1 LAEDP
6 QTGLSFGMHRSG
18 LVARALARSY
28 LAGHA
33 EEEQQWSG
41 VTAEFARE
49 GLSIDRP
56 YLNPASRDVYE
67 F

>member
-1 LAEDP
+1 
-6 QTGLSFGMHRSG
+6 LSFGLHRSG
-18 LVARALARSY
+18 LVARALARNY
-28 LAGHA
+28 LADHA

-41 VTAEFARE
+41 LSAEFARE

-56 YLNPASRDVYE
+56 YLNAASCDVYE